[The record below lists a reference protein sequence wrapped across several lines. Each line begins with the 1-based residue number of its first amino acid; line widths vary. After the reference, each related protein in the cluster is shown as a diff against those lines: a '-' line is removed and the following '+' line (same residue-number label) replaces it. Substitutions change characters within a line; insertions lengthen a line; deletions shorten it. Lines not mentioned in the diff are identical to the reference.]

1 MARTDPPAARLDV
14 RAMKLVRTGISV
26 FIVVL
31 IVTAAAG
38 LVWTGENQPPA
49 QSLASR
55 IVLIVGMGAGV
66 VGLITLW
73 RQSRGRA

>member
-1 MARTDPPAARLDV
+1 MFV
-14 RAMKLVRTGISV
+14 
-26 FIVVL
+26 VVL